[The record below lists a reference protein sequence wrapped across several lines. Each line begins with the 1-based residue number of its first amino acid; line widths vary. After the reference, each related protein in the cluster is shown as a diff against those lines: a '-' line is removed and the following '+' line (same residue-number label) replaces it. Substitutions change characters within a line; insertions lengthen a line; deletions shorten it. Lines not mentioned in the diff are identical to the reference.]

1 MLKVQSFSQFA
12 KKSMMLTAACGLL
25 AACGGQAVHNS
36 AGVATVSQD
45 PSRTGAV
52 AGVGIEGQDIQA
64 MTDQMMR
71 DMLTNPMLAN
81 PANPPAVIVD
91 SAFFV
96 NDSTQRM
103 NKDLITNR
111 LRVNLNRASMGRMV
125 FVGRNYA
132 GMVQQERSL
141 KREGV
146 VDTST
151 RGTTQAQAGADYRL
165 GGTIASTDSRD
176 ARTGMMQRYTQITFE
191 MVDLERGVIVW
202 SGIYELSKAAADDV
216 VYR

>member
-1 MLKVQSFSQFA
+1 MRQISSFSKFI
-12 KKSMMLTAACGLL
+12 KKSVMLTALCGVL

-81 PANPPAVIVD
+81 AANPPAIIVD
-91 SAFFV
+91 SGFFV

-146 VDTST
+146 VDTAT

-165 GGTIASTDSRD
+165 GGTIASSDSRD